1 MIIFSHANG
10 FPAGTYRLLFE
21 AWRAAGHRVEAV
33 ERFGHDPRYPVSS
46 NWPRLRDQ
54 LVDFIATHGAG
65 APVHLVGHSLGGYLS
80 LLAAS
85 RVPAQVRSVVLIDS
99 PVVTGW
105 RAHSLRVAKLTGLMA
120 RVSPGRISAR
130 RRWQWPSAEAALA
143 HFASKSNFARW
154 DERVLQDYI
163 ACGTEPDPQAAA
175 PGGVRLSFAR
185 EVETRLYNTLAPPHG
200 RAAAQTPVALPGRVC
215 GWHAIG

>member
-54 LVDFIATHGAG
+54 LVDFIATHGADV
-65 APVHLVGHSLGGYLS
+65 PVDLVGHSLGGYLS

-143 HFASKSNFARW
+143 HFASL
-154 DERVLQDYI
+154 VGLPI
-163 ACGTEPDPQAAA
+163 L
-175 PGGVRLSFAR
+175 RL
-185 EVETRLYNTLAPPHG
+185 T
-200 RAAAQTPVALPGRVC
+200 
-215 GWHAIG
+215 